1 MSRSIFQIRKQNNSL
16 VFKIVYR
23 CGYKNV
29 FKSVCNINLSK
40 LDTLQIKSGGSEI
53 FKEFIGQTRHIKVEF
68 ENIGGLSNKIHKTFL
83 SCDTTKPN
91 EGFYEHVGK
100 VKVYG
105 GRIKDQFINFKHQ
118 LIFDKKSS
126 GVIKYDI
133 NNKLSGQA
141 DKIDAL
147 LKQSNKI
154 EVIEERLNFIQ
165 NSFENCVKHSHK
177 ISDCYHI
184 LSINSYRISSGI
196 FDTVLTYNPF

>member
-1 MSRSIFQIRKQNNSL
+1 MNRSIFQTWKPNNSL
-16 VFKIVYR
+16 EVKIIYK

-29 FKSVCNINLSK
+29 FKGVYNISLSDLNK
-40 LDTLQIKSGGSEI
+40 VQIKSNGPKI
-53 FKEFIGQTRHIKVEF
+53 FKEFGGQTKHIKVEF
-68 ENIGGLSNKIHKTFL
+68 ENIGGLSDKIHKTFL

-100 VKVYG
+100 IKVYD

-118 LIFDKKSS
+118 LIFDKRSS
-126 GVIKYDI
+126 EVIKYNV

-141 DKIDAL
+141 DKIDTL

-154 EVIEERLNFIQ
+154 EVIEEKLNFIQ